1 LVERQPPG
9 PQETHSFAR
18 ALRRRYLYFTIG
30 LAAFLGVM
38 ALLERAAMPRSMIGA
53 GFLIGTVVV
62 YAAIGLLCRTT
73 DEAEYYVAGR
83 RVPAIY
89 NGMATAADWMSAASF
104 IGTAGVLYLQGFAGL
119 AYIVGWTGGYCLVAL
134 LLAPYLRRFGQY
146 TIPDFLGARYG
157 GTAPRLIGAAAAI
170 GVSFVYVVVQVYG
183 VGLITSHLTGF
194 NFEIGIFVGL
204 GGVLVCSFLGG
215 MRAVTWT
222 QVAQYIIVI
231 VAYLVPVIWLGF
243 QQTGSLA
250 PWLSYGQQLAVV
262 SQREAELIADPREQ
276 AVSRL
281 LARRADD
288 AEHKLADV
296 PAAMAA
302 DNERVTA
309 KVERLRG
316 DNAPLADIQRAEH
329 ELSRLP
335 RYAADAEAVYR
346 RERDDA
352 RSRARPLAGLAPQ
365 AQPFATASSSR
376 DGALSTRPTRGETG
390 AQAAAQPGLYGGSDT
405 SSSGERTAASAR
417 ELSRRNFLALVFCL
431 MFGTAAMP
439 HVLARYYTT
448 PSVADTRNSV
458 AWSLF
463 FIVLLYICV
472 PALAVMVKYEVFTH
486 LVGTPFTSLPLWIRR
501 WSRLDP
507 TLASAE
513 DVNGDGILQLGE
525 LHLGGD
531 LIVLAAPE
539 IGGLPL
545 VVSYLVAAGG
555 LAAALSTAD
564 GLLLTIS
571 NALSHDLYYRVVS
584 PKTSAVRRVMLS
596 KMTVLLVALAAAWV
610 ASLRIAAIVPF
621 VTAAFSIAA
630 ASLFPA
636 LVLGIFWRRAT
647 HSGAVTAMLAGMA
660 VCIGYMAINLHGMR
674 EMLGFHGPV
683 ADTLWWGID
692 PFSAGVFGV
701 PVGLATLVVVSL
713 LTRPPT
719 AQQLDLVRLLRSA
732 EPPRHG

>member
-1 LVERQPPG
+1 VADRHPPG
-9 PQETHSFAR
+9 PEETQGFAR
-18 ALRRRYLYFTIG
+18 ALHRRYLLFAAGLAVFIG
-30 LAAFLGVM
+30 LM
-38 ALLERAAMPRSMIGA
+38 TLLERASVSRSLIGA
-53 GFLIGTVVV
+53 GFLIGTVLV
-62 YAAIGLLCRTT
+62 YAAIGLMCRTT
-73 DEAEYYVAGR
+73 EEAEYYVAGR
-83 RVPAIY
+83 RVPAVY

-119 AYIVGWTGGYCLVAL
+119 AYILGWTGGYCLVAL

-146 TIPDFLGARYG
+146 TIPDFLGERYG
-157 GTAPRLIGAAAAI
+157 GRAPRLIGAAAAI

-222 QVAQYIIVI
+222 QVAQYIILI
-231 VAYLVPVIWLGF
+231 VAYLVPVIWLNLI
-243 QQTGSLA
+243 QTGSLA
-250 PWLSYGQQLAVV
+250 PLLSYGRQLAVV
-262 SQREAELIADPREQ
+262 SQREAELVADPREQ
-276 AVSRL
+276 AVGRL
-281 LARRADD
+281 LAQRADD
-288 AEHKLADV
+288 AQRKLDDV
-296 PAAMAA
+296 PAAMAG
-302 DNERVTA
+302 DS
-309 KVERLRG
+309 ERLSARVEQLRA
-316 DNAPLADIQRAEH
+316 DNAPLSQVQRAEH
-329 ELSRLP
+329 DLARLP
-335 RYAADAEAVYR
+335 RYAGDAAAQYR

-352 RSRARPLAGLAPQ
+352 RERSRPLAGLAPQ
-365 AQPFATASSSR
+365 ALPFASPSPSSTPSTA
-376 DGALSTRPTRGETG
+376 P
-390 AQAAAQPGLYGGSDT
+390 AAA
-405 SSSGERTAASAR
+405 AADAAAAR
-417 ELSRRNFLALVFCL
+417 ETARRNFLALVFCL

-439 HVLARYYTT
+439 HVLARCYTT
-448 PSVADTRNSV
+448 PGVADTRNSV
-458 AWSLF
+458 GWSLF
-463 FIVLLYICV
+463 FIVLLYVCV
-472 PALAVMVKYEVFTH
+472 PALAVIVKYEVFTH
-486 LVGTPFTSLPLWIRR
+486 LVGTPFASLPLWIRR

-507 TLASAE
+507 SLASVE
-513 DVNGDGILQLGE
+513 DVNGDGILQLAE
-525 LHLGGD
+525 LHLGSD

-571 NALSHDLYYRVVS
+571 NALSHDVYFRVVS
-584 PKTSAVRRVMLS
+584 PGTSAVRRVMLS

-636 LVLGIFWRRAT
+636 LVMGVFWRRANR
-647 HSGAVTAMLAGMA
+647 SGAVAGMLVGMA
-660 VCIGYMAINLHGMR
+660 VCVGYMAINLPGTR
-674 EMLGFHGPV
+674 GLLGFRGPV

-701 PVGLATLVVVSL
+701 PAGMLTLWLVSL
-713 LTRPPT
+713 LTRPPST
-719 AQQLDLVRLLRSA
+719 AEQDLVRHLRSP
-732 EPPRHG
+732 EPARRG